1 MESQIRDGRKIRS
14 ELTTNLIID
23 TVFSIIDRG
32 VQEISFELIAKEA
45 GIGTRT
51 IFRHFND
58 KEALIEAVNSK
69 LLEKFES
76 SFPFDKKD
84 ETLKNRKISLIN
96 FLCSQYSKNEN
107 MFLITLKNVWHSN
120 QIYKNVIS
128 WNVVAKKYVLQIL
141 PEIEERN
148 TSEQEIIF
156 HCLSFTFWE
165 KLSIISNKNQ
175 EEIKKIF
182 LTSLD
187 KFI

>member
-1 MESQIRDGRKIRS
+1 MKAQVRDGRKVRS
-14 ELTTNLIID
+14 EITTNLIID
-23 TVFSIIDRG
+23 TVFSIIYRG
-32 VQEISFELIAKEA
+32 VQDISFELIAKEA

-51 IFRHFND
+51 IFRHFKD
-58 KEALIEAVNSK
+58 KEALIEAVNSR
-69 LLEKFES
+69 LLENFES
-76 SFPFDKKD
+76 DFPFSKKH
-84 ETLKNRKISLIN
+84 ESLKNRKTSLIT

-107 MFLITLKNVWHSN
+107 MFLLTLKNVWHSN

-128 WNVVAKKYVLQIL
+128 WNDVAKKYVLQIL
-141 PEIEERN
+141 PEIKKKN
-148 TSEQEIIF
+148 ISEQEIIF
-156 HCLSFTFWE
+156 HCLGFGFWE